1 MEGTLMLILLSVT
14 MFVGSF
20 VSGLIP
26 LTLSLSESKMRFI
39 TIIGAGLLVGT
50 ALAVI
55 IPEGVNTLYKNN
67 NGNDHGMQ
75 KRDTISSLISS
86 TTVQVALKVAT
97 ADGKIKRHVHN
108 HDHNHDEPNLLLDK
122 VKNQNKADEDSHSH
136 ESSPHSIIGVTLVL
150 GFVFMLIV
158 DQIGGQIGHS
168 TSKLFLQ
175 IDFLKNLNIVPF

>member
-1 MEGTLMLILLSVT
+1 MDGTLMLVLLSIT
-14 MFVGSF
+14 MFIGSF

-67 NGNDHGMQ
+67 NNNNGHNHEIHR
-75 KRDTISSLISS
+75 RDVKESASTTAAAAANVLKLSS
-86 TTVQVALKVAT
+86 TTEPTKV
-97 ADGKIKRHVHN
+97 IKRHSG
-108 HDHNHDEPNLLLDK
+108 HDPNHNHDEPNLLLEK
-122 VKNQNKADEDSHSH
+122 VKNQNAGGSKIDKEENEHSH

-168 TSKLFLQ
+168 TSK
-175 IDFLKNLNIVPF
+175 